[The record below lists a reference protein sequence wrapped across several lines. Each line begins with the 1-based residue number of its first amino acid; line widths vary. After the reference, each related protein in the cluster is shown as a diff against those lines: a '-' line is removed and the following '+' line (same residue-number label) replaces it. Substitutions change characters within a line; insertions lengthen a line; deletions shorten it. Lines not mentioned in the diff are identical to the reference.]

1 MDENTFKYANFANEV
16 TGTTAR
22 GTSFTG
28 YRNQGVEW
36 QGDLSDAATDT
47 MYWLDAVDVR
57 TMADGNAQHIVS
69 KRSYYATRSDVSFDS
84 SEPTTSDMSNF
95 GTNLVDG
102 VYITP
107 APYYKAAT
115 VTNFGNRTN
124 LRPLVEDKRDELS
137 FGMSDLIDYTISR
150 AIGDATETTST
161 VAGAMTLYGGD
172 ATTDASLET
181 GDVLTT
187 QLINEAESL
196 LSGRDAYYRS
206 AGTWTASSGTKN
218 PWNNEID
225 RDPYVLM
232 IAQRNKQSLRDSSQ
246 FTNAAEY
253 GNRVVISTGEIGNYL
268 GVRIIVSNNTESVA
282 AAGTAPD
289 AGSVCG
295 VAMTR
300 CILMKG
306 RKAYTFVW
314 GNKPKFTP
322 FVKEWRDQR
331 GIVLT
336 ASFAGSIIHA
346 DAVIKIDVSQQ

>member
-1 MDENTFKYANFANEV
+1 MDENTFKYANFADEV

-57 TMADGNAQHIVS
+57 VMGEGNAQYIVP
-69 KRSYYATRSDVSFDS
+69 KRTYYSTQSDISFDT
-84 SEPTTSDMSNF
+84 SEPTTTDISNF
-95 GTNLVDG
+95 GTNQVDG
-102 VYITP
+102 VVITP
-107 APYYKAAT
+107 VPYYKAAT

-124 LRPLVEDKRDELS
+124 LRPLVEDKRAELS

-172 ATTDASLET
+172 ATSDATLET
-181 GDVLTT
+181 GDILTT
-187 QLINEAESL
+187 ELINEAEAL
-196 LSGRDAYYRS
+196 LSGREAYYWNT
-206 AGTWTASSGTKN
+206 GVWTVSSGTKN
-218 PWNNEID
+218 PWNNEPT
-225 RDPYVLM
+225 DPYVLM

-246 FTNAAEY
+246 FTNASEY
-253 GNRVVISTGEIGNYL
+253 GSQVVISTGEIGEYL
-268 GVRIIVSNNTESVA
+268 GIKIIVSNNTESVA
-282 AAGTAPD
+282 TGGTAPD
-289 AGSVCG
+289 GGSATG
-295 VAMTR
+295 VAMNR
-300 CILMKG
+300 CIMMKG

-314 GNKPKFTP
+314 GDKPKFTP

-336 ASFAGSIIHA
+336 ASFAGSVIHS
-346 DAVIKIDVSQQ
+346 DAVMKIDVSQQ